1 MEFAEKFVAK
11 VKAVAVQCAV
21 VVLVGVSI
29 PAEVTLAR
37 EVVGQKKAAEQPAV
51 RDTGGSDANK
61 GTPTPSAVTN
71 YAVETAAE
79 AGTSVRVL
87 VDPPFCLHSPVERLH
102 AAPDGQ
108 TFAAIN
114 QEGVS
119 VCSLLD
125 NSTTLVY
132 ESTDIENRKDGG
144 MADDAVWAGKDLL
157 VLEATSMLAGSSRVL
172 RRYRA
177 DPAPSAPLATVM
189 AVAPGGDIRLRPS
202 ANGRWLAVPTPD
214 PITIRIVDLTSA
226 TVTATSLPLP
236 ENIDADVIQAVSN
249 PSGDAVACL
258 LSERANSEAPTV
270 LCVVTSDGGIR
281 RSVVPAMNPYTMRL
295 DWTNDGISLVG
306 EPLPDKKV
314 SFPLVLSDSTGQ
326 PMATWRSDSYRFA
339 TDSGAALS
347 LNPTCLA
354 VESNGSWVAFAN
366 YGMSLNVNV
375 FRKKDSGASP
385 VVWSEIRQIRWDGDN
400 LRVWRFCQLHAEC
413 WCPGKKVPVSDSTP
427 WPDEE
432 RTGWTGWRPEG
443 WFRSFQPVPS
453 PDGKWLAGIAADGRI
468 AVVDVATQ
476 LPVHIPGAPPQSWSR
491 SWAGWKMA
499 WRKDGRAL
507 ALACGA
513 RLAVVEFAGVAT
525 ARPQQGTTKS
535 KGEAD

>member
-1 MEFAEKFVAK
+1 MEFAVKFVAK

-21 VVLVGVSI
+21 VVLIGVSI

-61 GTPTPSAVTN
+61 GTPTPSAVTDH
-71 YAVETAAE
+71 AVETAAE
-79 AGTSVRVL
+79 ACTSVRVL

-177 DPAPSAPLATVM
+177 DPAPSATVM

-214 PITIRIVDLTSA
+214 HITIRIVDLTSA

-236 ENIDADVIQAVSN
+236 ENIDADVLQAVSN
-249 PSGDAVACL
+249 PAGDAVACL

-270 LCVVTSDGGIR
+270 LCVVTSDG
-281 RSVVPAMNPYTMRL
+281 
-295 DWTNDGISLVG
+295 
-306 EPLPDKKV
+306 
-314 SFPLVLSDSTGQ
+314 
-326 PMATWRSDSYRFA
+326 
-339 TDSGAALS
+339 
-347 LNPTCLA
+347 
-354 VESNGSWVAFAN
+354 
-366 YGMSLNVNV
+366 
-375 FRKKDSGASP
+375 
-385 VVWSEIRQIRWDGDN
+385 
-400 LRVWRFCQLHAEC
+400 
-413 WCPGKKVPVSDSTP
+413 
-427 WPDEE
+427 
-432 RTGWTGWRPEG
+432 
-443 WFRSFQPVPS
+443 
-453 PDGKWLAGIAADGRI
+453 
-468 AVVDVATQ
+468 
-476 LPVHIPGAPPQSWSR
+476 
-491 SWAGWKMA
+491 
-499 WRKDGRAL
+499 
-507 ALACGA
+507 
-513 RLAVVEFAGVAT
+513 
-525 ARPQQGTTKS
+525 
-535 KGEAD
+535 